1 MTLAIIAGA
10 GPGLGQA
17 LLDRF
22 HAGGYRAVGISRTAA
37 TSGPHELRV
46 LDLGDQTQ
54 VQTVVASLI
63 DAYGAPQVVIHNA
76 ARLLIAPFAETD
88 HADFEDCWRSGVLSA
103 FNLAQAVL
111 PAMTKT
117 AGSAFLVSGATA
129 SQRGGAG
136 FAAFASA
143 KFALRGLTQS
153 LVRSYQPLGVHVG
166 HFNLDGIIDTPASRE
181 LHQLPAGMMM
191 HPADIA
197 EVYWQIAHQPASA
210 WSHEIDL
217 RPPSEAF

>member
-1 MTLAIIAGA
+1 MTFAIIAGA

-22 HAGGYRAVGISRTAA
+22 QAGGYRAVGLSRSAA
-37 TSGPHELRV
+37 ASGPHESQE
-46 LDLGDQTQ
+46 LDLGDRAQ
-54 VQTVVASLI
+54 VQAVIAGLI
-63 DAYGAPQVVIHNA
+63 DRHGVPQVVIHNA
-76 ARLLIAPFAETD
+76 ARLLISPFAETS
-88 HADFEDCWRSGVLSA
+88 HIEFEECWRSGVLSA

-111 PAMTKT
+111 PAMAET

-153 LVRSYQPLGVHVG
+153 LARTYQPLGVHVA

-181 LHQLPAGMMM
+181 LHQLPADRMM

-197 EVYWQIAHQPASA
+197 EVYWQIAHQPAST
-210 WSHEIDL
+210 WSHEVDL